1 MKQCAAEPPTTS
13 WNNCLSVSQNRAK
26 PRFSFGGALETR
38 FVAAM

>member
-1 MKQCAAEPPTTS
+1 
-13 WNNCLSVSQNRAK
+13 VSQNRAK